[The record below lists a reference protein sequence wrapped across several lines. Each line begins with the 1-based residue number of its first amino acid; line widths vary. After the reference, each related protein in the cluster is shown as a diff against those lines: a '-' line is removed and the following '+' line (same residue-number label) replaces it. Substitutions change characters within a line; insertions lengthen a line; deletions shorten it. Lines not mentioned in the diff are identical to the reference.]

1 MTDGGPTREGWGGT
15 HLGARP
21 CPVQIKRASGRR
33 ARCVSSISLRET
45 LEDSLAG
52 IESSLVSNPT
62 IQRARRSKTEPTTE
76 SSKVAMKTPSAWAW
90 PLRVAHPGISPGAA
104 RGLGVASGVGGRVAW
119 LVFSR
124 ARVPTPLC
132 AEERKQHTFAG
143 RSKLACGAEIVVVA
157 RGSAS
162 HRASATFLITP
173 RGGAP
178 RGASA

>member
-1 MTDGGPTREGWGGT
+1 MTDGGPTREGWGRT

-21 CPVQIKRASGRR
+21 CPVQIKRVSGWR
-33 ARCVSSISLRET
+33 ARCVSSISSGNSRRLAHWYRNHRLSAREQ
-45 LEDSLAG
+45 AK
-52 IESSLVSNPT
+52 PKQ
-62 IQRARRSKTEPTTE
+62 QRRVR
-76 SSKVAMKTPSAWAW
+76 KVAMKTPSAWAW